1 MTKLLIVDD
10 SALMR
15 RHLTSV
21 FEEVGGYDIHVARNG
36 AEAVAMNTS
45 IEPDVVT
52 LDINMPEMDGLEAL
66 SIMMAERPVPVVMV
80 SSLTE
85 RGALATFEA
94 LNLGAIDFVAKPGG
108 TISLSLDAIHKDLIR
123 KVRSAARAR
132 LKKPSRSAAA
142 SASAR
147 QAEQP
152 ATRSSARTTRTA
164 ASTESRSARTSSRAI
179 QQPAGISGDLK
190 PGIPNYNEL
199 NVDDPLIIVG
209 VSTGGPRTLED
220 ILPNLPADLPCPLLI
235 AQHMPQSFTRSL
247 ADRLDRV
254 CALKVEEINS
264 PTVLCNGHIY
274 IAQGGHDILLSRRGT
289 RLSAMPKPED
299 AEFLW
304 HPSVERLGISALK
317 TCKPANVMA
326 VMLTGMGYDGDNAF
340 TELRHAGAHTLAESE
355 QSSVVFGMPDALIR
369 KGGAI
374 EVVPADR
381 IADRMIAWSRKF
393 RR

>member
-94 LNLGAIDFVAKPGG
+94 LNLGAVDFVAKPGG

-147 QAEQP
+147 QAD
-152 ATRSSARTTRTA
+152 RSSARTARTTTN
-164 ASTESRSARTSSRAI
+164 TESRSARTSSRAV

-209 VSTGGPRTLED
+209 VSTGGPRTLEE

-264 PTVLCNGHIY
+264 PTLLCNGHIY

-289 RLSAMPKPED
+289 RLSAVPKPED

-304 HPSVERLGISALK
+304 HPSVERMGISALK